1 MTLLLTDLNV
11 CQRKLRNFFNQLEQ
25 SNDQSS
31 PIKEQQRNYCVHNLS
46 LMLLHQSKHNVSKI
60 YQFDFNSPTKKYTN
74 TNK

>member
-31 PIKEQQRNYCVHNLS
+31 PIKEQQRNYVDKLERLKCSV
-46 LMLLHQSKHNVSKI
+46 QPE
-60 YQFDFNSPTKKYTN
+60 D
-74 TNK
+74 